1 MLRAI
6 PLGRKAVPEDIA
18 GVALFLCSEEGSHVT
33 GITVDVTGGR
43 YIYNN

>member
-1 MLRAI
+1 MHRMAT
-6 PLGRKAVPEDIA
+6 PEDIA
-18 GVALFLCSEEGSHVT
+18 GAVMFLVSDESKYVT